1 MGWNDSDD
9 NDNKKD
15 PWSNKN
21 QGPPDLD
28 EAFRKLQQKF
38 ANALGGKKGSGGG
51 SSTDASGGGGIMLSV
66 LLGIALLFWALSGIF
81 IVGAAEQAA
90 VLRFGKY
97 VETVGPG
104 PHWIPRFIDS
114 TIIENVEKRF
124 NYTYSAQMLTK
135 DENIVQVSVS
145 VIYRIANLQDY
156 LFNVTSPTESL
167 KQATASSLR
176 QVVGHTT
183 LDDILTKGRELWGT
197 NVEALLS
204 GILSDYKTGIVVVN
218 VAPQPARAPETVQ
231 GAFDDAI
238 TAQED
243 EKRFMEKARSYQE
256 KVVPIAKGKAQRILS
271 EAEADAESWVLKSE
285 GAVAEFLALLPQYK
299 KAETV
304 VRERMYLDSME
315 RVLSQ
320 SSKILVDKSSGNLL
334 YLPLEKL
341 MTGGALNKNAS
352 RDELQIS
359 ADEALASAKDLPKDS
374 PSSNLASNNLV
385 RKPQSYGRYGSRLQ

>member
-9 NDNKKD
+9 NDNKKKD
-15 PWSNKN
+15 PWSGKN
-21 QGPPDLD
+21 QGPPELD
-28 EAFRKLQQKF
+28 EAFRKLQSKI
-38 ANALGGKKGSGGG
+38 ARALNGKNG
-51 SSTDASGGGGIMLSV
+51 TDAPDNNGGGILVAMIV
-66 LLGIALLFWALSGIF
+66 VIALAFWALSGIF

-114 TIIENVEKRF
+114 ATIKNVEKRSK
-124 NYTYSAQMLTK
+124 YTYSAQMLTK
-135 DENIVQVSVS
+135 DENIVQVSIS
-145 VIYRIANLQDY
+145 VIYRIDNLKDY
-156 LFNVTSPTESL
+156 LFNVSSPTESL

-197 NVEALLS
+197 NVETLLGS
-204 GILSDYKTGIVVVN
+204 ILNDYKAGIMVVN

-243 EKRFMEKARSYQE
+243 EKRFTEKARSYQE

-271 EAEADAESWVLKSE
+271 EAQADAEAWVLKAE
-285 GAVAEFLALLPQYK
+285 GSVADFLALLPQFN
-299 KAETV
+299 KAPEV
-304 VRERMYLDSME
+304 VRERMYLNSME
-315 RVLSQ
+315 KVLSQ
-320 SSKILVDKSSGNLL
+320 SSKLLVDKASSNLL

-341 MTGGALNKNAS
+341 MTAANTKKTPQTEDLEAS
-352 RDELQIS
+352 AS
-359 ADEALASAKDLPKDS
+359 EALANANDLPKDS
-374 PSSNLASNNLV
+374 PPSNMLL
-385 RKPQSYGRYGSRLQ
+385 RKPRSYGRYGSRL

>member
-1 MGWNDSDD
+1 MGWNDSD
-9 NDNKKD
+9 NNNNKKD
-15 PWSNKN
+15 PWSGKN

-28 EAFRKLQQKF
+28 EAFKKLQRKI
-38 ANALGGKKGSGGG
+38 ANAMSGKRGDS
-51 SSTDASGGGGIMLSV
+51 SSTGGDGSNLGLGIMVSV
-66 LLGIALLFWALSGIF
+66 IMLIALVFWALSGIF

-97 VETVGPG
+97 IETVGPG
-104 PHWIPRFIDS
+104 PHWVPRFIDT
-114 TIIENVEKRF
+114 TIIRNVDKRSK
-124 NYTYSAQMLTK
+124 YTYSAQMLTK

-145 VIYRIANLQDY
+145 VIYRIANLEDY

-183 LDDILTKGRELWGT
+183 LDDILTRGRELWGS
-197 NVEALLS
+197 NVEQLLS
-204 GILSDYKTGIVVVN
+204 QILNDYKAGIVVVN

-256 KVVPIAKGKAQRILS
+256 KVLPIAKGKAERIIS
-271 EAEADAESWVLKSE
+271 EAEADAESWVLKAE
-285 GAVAEFLALLPQYK
+285 GAVADFLALLPQYK
-299 KAETV
+299 NAPAV

-315 RVLSQ
+315 KVLSH

-334 YLPLEKL
+334 YLPLDKL
-341 MTGGALNKNAS
+341 MSGN
-352 RDELQIS
+352 E
-359 ADEALASAKDLPKDS
+359 
-374 PSSNLASNNLV
+374 ASNATANALLS
-385 RKPQSYGRYGSRLQ
+385 KDALDKENEMPKNTPIGGGLLKQSAYGRYGSRL

>member
-15 PWSNKN
+15 PWSGKN

-28 EAFRKLQQKF
+28 EAFRKLQKKLTQ
-38 ANALGGKKGSGGG
+38 ALNGKKGS
-51 SSTDASGGGGIMLSV
+51 SNLNDQDNGGGG
-66 LLGIALLFWALSGIF
+66 LLVSMVIIVALIFWALSGIF

-90 VLRFGKY
+90 ITRFGKY

-114 TIIENVEKRF
+114 AIIKNVDKRSK
-124 NYTYSAQMLTK
+124 YTYSAQMLTK

-145 VIYRIANLQDY
+145 VIYRIDNLQNY
-156 LFNVTSPTESL
+156 LFNVSSPVESL

-197 NVEALLS
+197 NVEKLLS
-204 GILSDYKTGIVVVN
+204 DILADYKTGIVVVN

-243 EKRFMEKARSYQE
+243 EKRFTEKAKSYKE
-256 KVVPIAKGKAQRILS
+256 KVVPIAKGKAKRILS
-271 EAEADAESWVLKSE
+271 EAQADAESSVLKAE
-285 GAVAEFLALLPQYK
+285 GAVADFLALLPQFN
-299 KAETV
+299 KAPDV
-304 VRERMYLDSME
+304 VRERMYLSSME
-315 RVLSQ
+315 KVLSQ
-320 SSKILVDKSSGNLL
+320 SSKILIDKSSGNLL

-341 MTGGALNKNAS
+341 MSAATSPKAADPNALEVS
-352 RDELQIS
+352 V
-359 ADEALASAKDLPKDS
+359 DEA
-374 PSSNLASNNLV
+374 PSSTEDTHKDNSSTNLMLRS
-385 RKPQSYGRYGSRLQ
+385 PQSYGRYGSRL

>member
-1 MGWNDSDD
+1 MGWNDSD
-9 NDNKKD
+9 NNNKKKD
-15 PWSNKN
+15 PWSGKD

-28 EAFRKLQQKF
+28 EAFKKLQQKIMK
-38 ANALGGKKGSGGG
+38 AMGGKGGGG
-51 SSTDASGGGGIMLSV
+51 SSGSPDSDTGLGVMVSMIM
-66 LLGIALLFWALSGIF
+66 GIALLFWALSGIF

-97 VETVGPG
+97 IETVGPG

-114 TIIENVEKRF
+114 TVIRNVEKRSK
-124 NYTYSAQMLTK
+124 YTYSAQMLTK

-145 VIYRIANLQDY
+145 VIYRIANLENY

-183 LDDILTKGRELWGT
+183 LDDILTKGRELWGS
-197 NVEALLS
+197 NVEKLLTD
-204 GILSDYKTGIVVVN
+204 ILNDYKTGIVVVN

-243 EKRFMEKARSYQE
+243 EKRFTEKARSYQE
-256 KVVPIAKGKAQRILS
+256 KVVPIAKGKADRILS
-271 EAEADAESWVLKSE
+271 EAQADAESWVLKAE
-285 GAVAEFLALLPQYK
+285 GAVADFLALLPQYK
-299 KAETV
+299 RAPHV

-315 RVLSQ
+315 RVLSR

-341 MTGGALNKNAS
+341 MANQQAS
-352 RDELQIS
+352 GRSVSSSITTS
-359 ADEALASAKDLPKDS
+359 ANEDLDNELPKNTPMS
-374 PSSNLASNNLV
+374 GGLLKQS
-385 RKPQSYGRYGSRLQ
+385 SYGRYGSRL